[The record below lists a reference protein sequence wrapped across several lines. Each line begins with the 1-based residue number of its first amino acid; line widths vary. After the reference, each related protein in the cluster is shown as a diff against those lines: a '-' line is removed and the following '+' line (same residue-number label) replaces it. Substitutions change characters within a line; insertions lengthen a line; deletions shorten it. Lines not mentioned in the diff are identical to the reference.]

1 MAPLGKLRE
10 WSGSLGVRVAAL
22 LSVALLPIGL
32 IAVLQTAQVDTVA
45 REREELTYLAM
56 TERAAAREGR
66 LVERAIGVASA
77 LAALV
82 PSFRDDPQRCREVF
96 GPLTDGD
103 GDYVFAGYV
112 EASGRM
118 TCSHTDREADFS
130 DAPGFRAFARDPAR
144 TVVANPRGSVS
155 GQAVV
160 IVSEPVLTA
169 DGAFDG
175 FVSVSLRHEA
185 LQVRPQAR
193 PENGVA
199 DPRPAGLVTFNAAG
213 DVLSGA
219 GPDGALAST
228 MPADIALA
236 ALVGSGPRVFEAE
249 DRGGVMRVYAL
260 APILPDTVF
269 ALGSWNRSTF
279 DYARGLPV
287 WLFPILMWAISLA
300 VAFFAVHWLVIRHLR
315 RIIRAMESFAGHRDI
330 PVPLPDTPSEIGAI
344 ERQLVQLADRVV
356 RDEADAASRIHE
368 QKVMMKEIHH
378 RVKNNLQLIISL
390 INMQMRQIRSREA
403 RFVLGRVRDRVLSL
417 ATIHRNLF
425 EGHEVTGIA
434 ADVVVRQI
442 ADHILTTS
450 DRQGRVAVRLDLDP
464 IRLYPDQAVPL
475 SLFLAEV
482 FTNALKYHGGGPEE
496 GPAELRVMMHMNDG
510 DVCLWVENDVEPGA
524 APRLGGEGTGLGQS
538 LIDAFAHQLGGR
550 VRIDREDGIYRVAL
564 LFPPA
569 KFREP
574 AGAGETAAGAEPA
587 NDGARGGPDG
597 GLRQAG

>member
-1 MAPLGKLRE
+1 MAPLGKLRD
-10 WSGSLGVRVAAL
+10 WSGSLGVRVATL

-32 IAVLQTAQVDTVA
+32 IAVLQTAQVDSVA
-45 REREELTYLAM
+45 REREDLTYLAM

-66 LVERAIGVASA
+66 AVERAIGVASA

-82 PSFRDDPQRCREVF
+82 PGFRDDPERCRAVF
-96 GPLTDGD
+96 GPLTEPPNG
-103 GDYVFAGYV
+103 YVFAGYV
-112 EASGRM
+112 NAAGRL
-118 TCSHTDREADFS
+118 TCSHSEVEADFS
-130 DAPGFRAFARDPAR
+130 DAPGFREFARDPGR
-144 TVVANPRGSVS
+144 TVVANPTGTVS
-155 GQAVV
+155 GRAVV

-175 FVSVSLRHEA
+175 FVSISLPHEA
-185 LQVRPQAR
+185 IRVRPQAR
-193 PENGVA
+193 PMDGIA
-199 DPRPAGLVTFNAAG
+199 DPRPAGLVTFNNAG

-219 GPDGALAST
+219 GPDGTLASS
-228 MPADIALA
+228 MPADVSLA
-236 ALVGSGPRVFEAE
+236 ALAGDRPRVFEAV
-249 DRGGVMRVYAL
+249 DRGGVVRVYAL

-315 RIIRAMESFAGHRDI
+315 RIIRSMERFGRRRDI
-330 PVPLPDTPSEIGAI
+330 PEAMSDTPSEIGAI
-344 ERQLVQLADRVV
+344 ERQLVELATRVV
-356 RDEADAASRIHE
+356 RDEANAEDRIHE

-425 EGHEVTGIA
+425 EGHDVTGIA

-442 ADHILTTS
+442 ADHIVTTS
-450 DRQGRVAVRLDLDP
+450 EQQGRVAVSLDLDP

-482 FTNALKYHGGGPEE
+482 FTNALKYHGGGSADR
-496 GPAELRVMMHMNDG
+496 PAELRVMMHMNDG
-510 DVCLWVENDVEPGA
+510 DVCLWVENDVDPEIV
-524 APRLGGEGTGLGQS
+524 PRFGGEGSGLGRS

-550 VRIDREDGIYRVAL
+550 VRIVQEDGIYRVAL

-574 AGAGETAAGAEPA
+574 SAAQAAAANVDGSSPAG
-587 NDGARGGPDG
+587 G

>member
-1 MAPLGKLRE
+1 MGLLANLRE
-10 WSGSLGVRVAAL
+10 RSGSLGARVAVL

-32 IAVLQTAQVDTVA
+32 IAVLQTAQVDSVA
-45 REREELTYLAM
+45 REREDLTYLAM

-66 LVERAIGVASA
+66 AVERAIGVASA

-82 PSFRDDPQRCREVF
+82 PSFRDDPARCRAVF
-96 GPLTDGD
+96 GPLTQSPN
-103 GDYVFAGYV
+103 DYVFAGYV
-112 EASGRM
+112 DASGRM
-118 TCSHTDREADFS
+118 ACSFSEEEADFS
-130 DAPGFRAFARDPAR
+130 AEPGFLAFAREPGR
-144 TVVANPRGSVS
+144 TVVANPRGTVS
-155 GQAVV
+155 GRAVI
-160 IVSEPVLTA
+160 IVTEPVLTPQ
-169 DGAFDG
+169 GAFDG
-175 FVSVSLRHEA
+175 FVSVSLPHEE
-185 LQVRPQAR
+185 LRVRPQAR
-193 PENGVA
+193 PDGGVG

-219 GPDGALAST
+219 GPGGALAST

-236 ALVGSGPRVFEAE
+236 ALAGSGPRVFEAA
-249 DRGGVMRVYAL
+249 DRGGTTRVYAL

-279 DYARGLPV
+279 DYARGIPV

-315 RIIRAMESFAGHRDI
+315 RIIGAMGDFTARRAI
-330 PVPLPDTPSEIGAI
+330 PEPAADTPSEIHAI
-344 ERQLVQLADRVV
+344 EMGLVDLAERVV
-356 RDEADAASRIHE
+356 RDEATAEDRLHE
-368 QKVMMKEIHH
+368 QKVMLKEIHH
-378 RVKNNLQLIISL
+378 RVKNNLQLIVSL

-442 ADHILTTS
+442 ADHIVTTS
-450 DRQGRVAVRLDLDP
+450 GQGRRVAVSFDLDP

-482 FTNALKYHGGGPEE
+482 FTNALKYHGGGTPED
-496 GPAELRVMMHMNDG
+496 PAEVRVMMHMDDG
-510 DVCLWVENDVEPGA
+510 KVCLWVENDVIPDSASEIGPD
-524 APRLGGEGTGLGQS
+524 GTGLGRG
-538 LIDAFAHQLGGR
+538 LIDAYSHQLGGE
-550 VRIDREDGIYRVAL
+550 VRIDRADGIYRVAL

-569 KFREP
+569 VFRD
-574 AGAGETAAGAEPA
+574 AGAGPSAPPGGAA
-587 NDGARGGPDG
+587 NDG
-597 GLRQAG
+597 LRRAG